1 MAITLVDSTLHE
13 VRKDGDGTF
22 EVTAGKHLKIETSP
36 RGEEILNVVVP
47 EGKVWTVTVSVRVI
61 ETDA

>member
-1 MAITLVDSTLHE
+1 MAITLVDSTLYE
-13 VRKDGDGTF
+13 VRKDGDDTF
-22 EVTAGKHLKIETSP
+22 QVPAGKHLKIKVSP
-36 RGEEILNVVVP
+36 KGEEMLDVVVP

>member
-1 MAITLVDSTLHE
+1 MPITLVDSTLYE

-22 EVTAGKHLKIETSP
+22 QVTAGKHLRIETSP
-36 RGEEILNVVVP
+36 KGEEILDVVVP

-61 ETDA
+61 EEDV

>member
-22 EVTAGKHLKIETSP
+22 QVTAGKHLKIETSP
-36 RGEEILNVVVP
+36 GGEEILDVIVP
-47 EGKVWTVTVSVRVI
+47 EGKVWTVTLSVRVI
-61 ETDA
+61 EEDV